1 MNNLSTTFD
10 IAQKNKVSSKIIN
23 DGFILANQFINR
35 SYLANINNNQVL
47 PLEDDLK
54 STYNIRL
61 YKITKIVYD
70 PSEDINDKLTSVY
83 NSVSNINASCAII
96 INSTINGIE
105 FYIGT
110 RANEGVSTAGKILE
124 KGFIGNFCGSDI
136 SNLKNKDIEILMD
149 NITTSHM
156 INTGKSIA
164 AVSVVPSIRDEN
176 KENFIQGIEKFINAM
191 QGELFTAILLAEPI
205 SKTSLIERKKG
216 YEELYSVLSPF
227 SNTNYTYGEN
237 YSDSITEGISS
248 NFTKSI
254 NNSISNTQGGSSSS
268 GRSISYSN
276 SYGSDGFSTGRTKGS
291 NYSNGINWSKSITEG
306 NSISDTSGTNSSDTK
321 TKGTNTSFSIEYEN
335 KSILSMLD
343 KINQQL
349 ERIKYCESFGIWEC
363 ASYFIAD
370 DMQTSVLAANTFKAL
385 VTGNES
391 GVEDSFINIWGD
403 NEKDTS
409 TEILNYL
416 KYLLHPE
423 FKLQVSNNYL
433 PQIVKPTSLVS
444 GSELPILMGLPRKS
458 INGVTTI
465 DIAEFGRN
473 IFKDES
479 NINNDYIDIGNIF
492 NMGLTENEK
501 VQLNVQSLSMHCFIT
516 GSTGSGKSNTSYK
529 LLHELIKKNIKFL
542 VIEPAKGEYKTVF
555 GGMDGVNVFGTNPK
569 FSKLL
574 RINPFKFNEEIHILE
589 HLDRLIEIFNASW
602 PMFGSMPA
610 ILKDAIERTYMDKGW
625 DLKNSINIRRNNN
638 KYPNFKD
645 LLRVLP
651 EVINQSNYSQEAKG
665 NYIGALVTRVNSLT
679 NGLLGQIFSED
690 DLEDEILF
698 DENCIVDISRIGSTE
713 TKSLIMGI
721 LFLKLQEHRMATS
734 EGENIPLKHVT
745 LIEEAH
751 NLLRRSSFDQNQE
764 GANLLG
770 KSVELISNGI
780 AEMRTYG
787 EGFIIIDQS
796 PSVLDQSVIRNTN
809 TKIVMRLPDEQDRQ
823 SVGMS
828 FGLNEHQIKE
838 LSKLKT
844 GVACIH
850 QSNWLEAV
858 LCKVSKFD
866 EASPLQY
873 KPLSRSEEIKYK
885 GEIIKLIFKCY
896 TNEEDIIDKNIIF
909 EYVDKDLEINKKHK
923 NRIKNIINNP
933 NYAKEMTLM
942 EISELLDKILDCNEI
957 FNINK
962 LDILFRE
969 NKYIKVEEDKE
980 KISTWYKN
988 ISKDLDYYIDL
999 SDSKIKE
1006 WYRKVILKRLI
1017 YLKTLSKQE
1026 QLYYKTI
1033 YNIIFK

>member
-479 NINNDYIDIGNIF
+479 NINNAAGDIYDDY
-492 NMGLTENEK
+492 
-501 VQLNVQSLSMHCFIT
+501 
-516 GSTGSGKSNTSYK
+516 Y
-529 LLHELIKKNIKFL
+529 
-542 VIEPAKGEYKTVF
+542 
-555 GGMDGVNVFGTNPK
+555 
-569 FSKLL
+569 
-574 RINPFKFNEEIHILE
+574 EEV
-589 HLDRLIEIFNASW
+589 A
-602 PMFGSMPA
+602 
-610 ILKDAIERTYMDKGW
+610 
-625 DLKNSINIRRNNN
+625 
-638 KYPNFKD
+638 
-645 LLRVLP
+645 
-651 EVINQSNYSQEAKG
+651 
-665 NYIGALVTRVNSLT
+665 
-679 NGLLGQIFSED
+679 
-690 DLEDEILF
+690 
-698 DENCIVDISRIGSTE
+698 
-713 TKSLIMGI
+713 
-721 LFLKLQEHRMATS
+721 
-734 EGENIPLKHVT
+734 
-745 LIEEAH
+745 
-751 NLLRRSSFDQNQE
+751 
-764 GANLLG
+764 
-770 KSVELISNGI
+770 
-780 AEMRTYG
+780 
-787 EGFIIIDQS
+787 
-796 PSVLDQSVIRNTN
+796 
-809 TKIVMRLPDEQDRQ
+809 
-823 SVGMS
+823 
-828 FGLNEHQIKE
+828 
-838 LSKLKT
+838 LSK
-844 GVACIH
+844 
-850 QSNWLEAV
+850 
-858 LCKVSKFD
+858 D
-866 EASPLQY
+866 
-873 KPLSRSEEIKYK
+873 
-885 GEIIKLIFKCY
+885 
-896 TNEEDIIDKNIIF
+896 TNE
-909 EYVDKDLEINKKHK
+909 
-923 NRIKNIINNP
+923 
-933 NYAKEMTLM
+933 
-942 EISELLDKILDCNEI
+942 
-957 FNINK
+957 
-962 LDILFRE
+962 
-969 NKYIKVEEDKE
+969 
-980 KISTWYKN
+980 
-988 ISKDLDYYIDL
+988 
-999 SDSKIKE
+999 
-1006 WYRKVILKRLI
+1006 
-1017 YLKTLSKQE
+1017 
-1026 QLYYKTI
+1026 
-1033 YNIIFK
+1033 